1 MIGLYPNILTYFPQI
16 IDIDSFEIM
25 TIERFLATSL
35 SKNQKIVL
43 VLCKSLSATL
53 SLIASS
59 IIIYKIYLRYKSQSK
74 SSVVV
79 SSSLRSSKND
89 ITTYHRMLLG
99 ISLFDVVHS
108 LSSAFSSLLVPSY
121 TKSTFA
127 HGNTATCSM
136 QGALQQLTPSIV
148 LYMAMLNTYF
158 MLKIRYNVPDSVIN
172 RRFEIWFHAIPTA
185 HFLSTAITGLS
196 MGVFGPII
204 LPELGCWIDSFCVY
218 TNTCTRSGPIFYEH
232 LDYYAWSF
240 AYIWLFVCVFIV
252 SINAVLIYTAILGQE
267 KRNAKY
273 LGARLQNEGQSGSG
287 YRSTVSSSLQEFDI
301 GLEDE
306 DNEPEMAAVVH
317 MKDHEK
323 GNDLLMKNDVESK
336 PPSVVNSIENEAI
349 ESPEQ
354 APDEIQSDEL
364 LRPGN
369 EGESNTPT
377 VTSSVTSRKAFGA
390 RSTQKVKQ
398 SRIAAVQSL
407 LYVCSALFTAV
418 WVFMP
423 WVGNKLDV
431 ETQWRFFFAF
441 MVNIVSPSQGIFSL
455 FVFVRLQYL
464 RLRETNKDMSRWR
477 CVKECLFSSD

>member
-1 MIGLYPNILTYFPQI
+1 MIA
-16 IDIDSFEIM
+16 
-25 TIERFLATSL
+25 RALATALSHRQKIILVL
-35 SKNQKIVL
+35 SKSV
-43 VLCKSLSATL
+43 SATL
-53 SLIASS
+53 SLVASS
-59 IIIYKIYLRYKSQSK
+59 IIIYKIWLRYKSQS
-74 SSVVV
+74 STTAVV
-79 SSSLRSSKND
+79 SSIRSSKRNEG

-99 ISLFDVVHS
+99 ISIFDVLHS

-136 QGALQQLTPSIV
+136 QGAFQQLTPSIV
-148 LYMAMLNTYF
+148 IYMAMLNTYF

-172 RRFEIWFHAIPTA
+172 SRYEIWFHAIPMA
-185 HFLSTAITGLS
+185 HFLSTSITGLS
-196 MGVFGPII
+196 MGIFGPII
-204 LPELGCWIDSFCVY
+204 LPELGCWLDSFCVY
-218 TNTCTRSGPIFYEH
+218 TNTCTRSGPLFYEH
-232 LDYYAWSF
+232 LDFYAWSF
-240 AYIWLFVCVFIV
+240 AYIWLFVCVLIV
-252 SINAVLIYTAILGQE
+252 SVNAVLIYTAILGQE

-273 LGARLQNEGQSGSG
+273 LGARLQNEGPSGSN
-287 YRSTVSSSLQEFDI
+287 YRSTASSSLQEFDI
-301 GLEDE
+301 GIDNE

-317 MKDHEK
+317 MQDHES
-323 GNDLLMKNDVESK
+323 GNDLLMKNEVETK
-336 PPSVVNSIENEAI
+336 PAVAQSAESDKI

-354 APDEIQSDEL
+354 APEWKSEEMKYSGIEIDD
-364 LRPGN
+364 
-369 EGESNTPT
+369 NTTGVVP
-377 VTSSVTSRKAFGA
+377 SATSRKTIGA

-423 WVGNKLDV
+423 WVGNKLKV
-431 ETQWRFFFAF
+431 EAQWRFFFAF

-464 RLRETNKDMSRWR
+464 RFRETNKDWSRLR

>member
-1 MIGLYPNILTYFPQI
+1 MV
-16 IDIDSFEIM
+16 
-25 TIERFLATSL
+25 IERVLAGVL

-43 VLCKSLSATL
+43 VLSKSISATL

-59 IIIYKIYLRYKSQSK
+59 IIIYKIYLRYKAQSK
-74 SSVVV
+74 SAAVV
-79 SSSLRSSKND
+79 SSSLRSSRND

-99 ISLFDVVHS
+99 ISIFDVVHS
-108 LSSAFSSLLVPSY
+108 ISSALSSLLVPSY
-121 TKSTFA
+121 THSTFA

-136 QGALQQLTPSIV
+136 QGAFQQLTPSIV

-172 RRFEIWFHAIPTA
+172 SRFEIWFHAIPTV

-196 MGVFGPII
+196 MGIFGPII

-232 LDYYAWSF
+232 LDYCAWSF
-240 AYIWLFVCVFIV
+240 AYIWLFVCVLIV
-252 SINAVLIYTAILGQE
+252 SVNAVLIYTAILGQE

-287 YRSTVSSSLQEFDI
+287 YRSTVTSSLQEFDI
-301 GLEDE
+301 GLENE
-306 DNEPEMAAVVH
+306 DDEPEMAAVVH

-323 GNDLLMKNDVESK
+323 GNDLLMKNEVEAK
-336 PPSVVNSIENEAI
+336 PAKMQPIEVDEI

-354 APDEIQSDEL
+354 APGI
-364 LRPGN
+364 RN
-369 EGESNTPT
+369 EETNCPENEVESNTPI

-423 WVGNKLDV
+423 WVGNKLEV

-441 MVNIVSPSQGIFSL
+441 MVNIVSPSQGLFSL

-464 RLRETNKDMSRWR
+464 RLLIFVGLMCKFRANLLCTCEGAMLLMSS
-477 CVKECLFSSD
+477 C

>member
-1 MIGLYPNILTYFPQI
+1 MTVFFGDDQHAQPCFINHFLLYFG
-16 IDIDSFEIM
+16 IM
-25 TIERFLATSL
+25 AIERLLAGVL

-43 VLCKSLSATL
+43 VLSKSVSATL

-74 SSVVV
+74 STVVV
-79 SSSLRSSKND
+79 SSSLRSSRND

-99 ISLFDVVHS
+99 ISTFDVIHS
-108 LSSAFSSLLVPSY
+108 ISSVFSSLLVPSY
-121 TKSTFA
+121 TQSTFA
-127 HGNTATCSM
+127 HGNTTTCSM
-136 QGALQQLTPSIV
+136 QGAFQQLTPSIV
-148 LYMAMLNTYF
+148 IYMAMLNTYF

-172 RRFEIWFHAIPTA
+172 SQYEVWFHAFPTV
-185 HFLSTAITGLS
+185 HFLSTSITGLS
-196 MGVFGPII
+196 MGIFGPII
-204 LPELGCWIDSFCVY
+204 LPELGCWIDSYCVY
-218 TNTCTRSGPIFYEH
+218 THTCTRSDPIFYEH

-240 AYIWLFVCVFIV
+240 AYIWLFVCVLIV

-267 KRNAKY
+267 KRNARY

-287 YRSTVSSSLQEFDI
+287 YRSTVSSSLQEFDVD
-301 GLEDE
+301 LDDE

-323 GNDLLMKNDVESK
+323 GNDFLMKNEIGTKSSTVLPIDVDE
-336 PPSVVNSIENEAI
+336 EI

-354 APDEIQSDEL
+354 TPEIQSSEML
-364 LRPGN
+364 HPGN
-369 EGESNTPT
+369 GGSNALT
-377 VTSSVTSRKAFGA
+377 VTSSVTSRKSFGA

-423 WVGNKLDV
+423 WVGNKLNV

-455 FVFVRLQYL
+455 FVFIRLQYL
-464 RLRETNKDMSRWR
+464 RLRESNKDWSQLR